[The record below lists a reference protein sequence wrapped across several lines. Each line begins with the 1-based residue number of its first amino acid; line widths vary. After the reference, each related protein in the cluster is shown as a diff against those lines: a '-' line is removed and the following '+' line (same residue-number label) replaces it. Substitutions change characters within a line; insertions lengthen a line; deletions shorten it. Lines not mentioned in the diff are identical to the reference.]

1 MAGQQVSGGWGLIF
15 GWGFGGRRGG
25 PGLAEA
31 LYKFV
36 EDLGAGAGD
45 CVSGMGAGFHP
56 GKEEKK
62 RYPAARVVFELGADA
77 IEDAGKIER
86 QVNGGSLEGGWVE
99 AVLGRRGDE
108 VFAADEW
115 ADGMNG
121 AGLILE
127 EGTGDALVKVFEGQL
142 AGGIGFG
149 EPVFVDHAV
158 DEAGGGEF
166 EERLM
171 EALGEFLLA

>member
-56 GKEEKK
+56 GKEENE
-62 RYPAARVVFELGADA
+62 RNPAAGVVLELCSDSV
-77 IEDAGKIER
+77 EDAREVER
-86 QVNGGSLEGGWVE
+86 
-99 AVLGRRGDE
+99 D
-108 VFAADEW
+108 
-115 ADGMNG
+115 
-121 AGLILE
+121 
-127 EGTGDALVKVFEGQL
+127 
-142 AGGIGFG
+142 
-149 EPVFVDHAV
+149 VDW
-158 DEAGGGEF
+158 DD
-166 EERLM
+166 L
-171 EALGEFLLA
+171 